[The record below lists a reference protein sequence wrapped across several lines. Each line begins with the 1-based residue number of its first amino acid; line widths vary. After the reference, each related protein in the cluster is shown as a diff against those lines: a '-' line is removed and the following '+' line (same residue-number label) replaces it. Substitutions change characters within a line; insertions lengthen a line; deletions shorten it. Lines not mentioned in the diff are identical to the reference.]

1 MFGGTLEKIDQHNQV
16 SQVCFGTHTYGD
28 FQDNF
33 VVPAPGIDFS
43 NQYRF
48 TMKPATQVAID
59 YLGNV
64 IKDFPF
70 NMKAFTRIRKW
81 GTCRNLPGEMH

>member
-1 MFGGTLEKIDQHNQV
+1 MFQD
-16 SQVCFGTHTYGD
+16 HTYGD
-28 FQDNF
+28 CQDNF

-70 NMKAFTRIRKW
+70 NMKAFTRMEMGHLSKSTR
-81 GTCRNLPGEMH
+81 RNALSLSRRVTSTTSG